1 MWFLIGTQGPEL
13 ELLIIPADKGG
24 VKVQTLSLFSLTYLS
39 DFSFSSERAAETFYK
54 ENKAEIRQFHK
65 VDDVRI
71 LNIQVTKTS
80 WRLL

>member
-24 VKVQTLSLFSLTYLS
+24 AKVQNLSLFSLIYLS
-39 DFSFSSERAAETFYK
+39 DFSFSSELAAETFYE
-54 ENKAEIRQFHK
+54 ENKAEIQHFHK
-65 VDDVRI
+65 VDNIRI

-80 WRLL
+80 WRFL